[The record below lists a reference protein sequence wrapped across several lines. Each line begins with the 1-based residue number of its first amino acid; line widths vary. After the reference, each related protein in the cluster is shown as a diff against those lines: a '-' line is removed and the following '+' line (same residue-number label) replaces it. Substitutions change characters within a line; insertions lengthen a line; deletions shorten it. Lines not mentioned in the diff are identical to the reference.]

1 MYLENLKGSEMERI
15 AYLTGD
21 YMAAAAFSQADDFEN
36 ETITLQNELDEAN
49 SSIKTLEAQ
58 IEELEANTNTEPNHT
73 ETLDSALSTVAALLQ
88 TEGKINKKTLL
99 KMTLAIIEVVAAPE
113 NFTPTRARGAITA
126 SFEVA
131 A

>member
-36 ETITLQNELDEAN
+36 ETINLQNELDDAN
-49 SSIKTLEAQ
+49 STIKTLEAQ
-58 IEELEANTNTEPNHT
+58 IEELESNTSTEPNYT

-88 TEGKINKKTLL
+88 TEGKVNKKALL
-99 KMTLAIIEVVAAPE
+99 KMTLAIIELIAAPE
-113 NFTPTRARGAITA
+113 DFTATTARELIAK
-126 SFEVA
+126 SFEVHA
-131 A
+131 